1 MAAAGIVPRFMR
13 PYKAC
18 ALVLS
23 RAAASSIVRSLS
35 SSAKASTKAGR
46 SCRITSKVDK
56 MKACP
61 AVPFFTAER
70 RSDKSFKAP
79 LPRCTKVFFLLSL
92 EGNVKGTPFPAPSAV
107 LGFVCKLNTRSRGL
121 FFWWSHCR
129 YLIWSAAALY
139 CRLVV
144 GLKFVLIIKKARSS
158 ADFSQ
163 IKKQIGK
170 GLCLVL
176 FGL

>member
-92 EGNVKGTPFPAPSAV
+92 EGNVKGTPFPAPSAF
-107 LGFVCKLNTRSRGL
+107 LGCSAKLIQGAEGFFFFGGL
-121 FFWWSHCR
+121 FGIDMERGPPLSLAFVVGAQNVANNKKSPQ
-129 YLIWSAAALY
+129 I
-139 CRLVV
+139 CRLQH
-144 GLKFVLIIKKARSS
+144 K
-158 ADFSQ
+158 
-163 IKKQIGK
+163 
-170 GLCLVL
+170 
-176 FGL
+176 

>member
-1 MAAAGIVPRFMR
+1 MR

-18 ALVLS
+18 ALVFKS
-23 RAAASSIVRSLS
+23 AAASSIVRSLS

-46 SCRITSKVDK
+46 SCRITSKVDRIN
-56 MKACP
+56 ACP

-92 EGNVKGTPFPAPSAV
+92 EGNVKGTPFHAPSAV

-121 FFWWSHCR
+121 FFLVVTLFR
-129 YLIWSAAALY
+129 VLRWSAAALY

-144 GLKFVLIIKKARSS
+144 GLKFVLIIKKSPLFCRL
-158 ADFSQ
+158 Q
-163 IKKQIGK
+163 PNKKTNRQGP
-170 GLCLVL
+170 LPCLVWFIKTL
-176 FGL
+176 SAPP